1 MGKIA
6 VDTEGKELV
15 DEAMVPVFLMAREH
29 GLHPTDPDE
38 GDPAT
43 HTPARLVFPTP
54 EEALEFL
61 TCTHHHTNF
70 TLDDQI
76 MLSIAHPPEG
86 ADHPPAKVY
95 WLPNL
100 TNVITEAWRMSYR

>member
-38 GDPAT
+38 GDPAA

-61 TCTHHHTNF
+61 NCTHHHTNYN
-70 TLDDQI
+70 LGDQI
-76 MLSIAHPPEG
+76 MLAIMAPQEAERPK
-86 ADHPPAKVY
+86 AKVY

-100 TNVITEAWRMSYR
+100 THVITEAWRMSYR